1 MKHRALRLILLLVL
15 GACSGDRAPL
25 IATDVAVSKPKPG
38 MRVAA
43 GYITLS
49 NNTTETITITRVTS
63 PEFKSVE
70 MHESIL
76 EDGISR
82 MYALDEV
89 TIPAGQNVAFEP
101 GGKHLMLMNPTSDA
115 DSATL
120 AFYAD
125 NVLLLSVNATF
136 AD

>member
-1 MKHRALRLILLLVL
+1 MKHRAVLLILLLFL
-15 GACSGDRAPL
+15 GACSGNRVPL
-25 IATDVAVSKPKPG
+25 MATDVAVSRPKPG
-38 MRVAA
+38 MRVSA

-49 NNTTETITITRVTS
+49 NNTSETITITRVTS
-63 PEFKSVE
+63 PEFESVE

-89 TIPAGQNVAFEP
+89 TIAAGQKVAFEP
-101 GGKHLMLMNPTSDA
+101 GGKHLMLMRPTSDA

-120 AFYAD
+120 EFYAD
-125 NVLLLSVNATF
+125 DVLLLSVSTTF

>member
-1 MKHRALRLILLLVL
+1 MKKRALLLILLLFF
-15 GACSGDRAPL
+15 GSCSGDRAPL
-25 IATDVAVSKPKPG
+25 LATDVAVSRPKPG
-38 MRVAA
+38 MRMSA

-49 NNTTETITITRVTS
+49 NNTSEAITITRITS
-63 PEFKSVE
+63 PEFESVE

-82 MYALDEV
+82 MYPLEDV
-89 TIPAGQNVAFEP
+89 TIAAGQMVEFEP
-101 GGKHLMLMNPTSDA
+101 GGKHLMLMYPRSGA

-120 AFYAD
+120 EFYAD
-125 NVLLLSVNATF
+125 DVLLLSVSATF